1 MTEKTQQEK
10 NAAERQV
17 ALLAGALE
25 SSRTHEGVWLNPKG
39 KAAPR
44 FYPKGVAVSAFNAV
58 ILGLHSDQNGYKTN
72 EYTLFSE
79 AKKRGES
86 VQAKEKGV
94 PFLWYNWKEYENR
107 HKPDERIT
115 REAYQQL
122 PPDEQKMY
130 KGMRQREVR
139 MLFNIEQTTL
149 PMVDKNAFAHEVELF
164 GGLASREDVTHE
176 QQQLQ
181 KDVNQFILRTRDNL
195 VPIRRDASGVSHY
208 DAQRDAVYM
217 APQKSYGSYED
228 YVRDLVRLVVT
239 ATGHQQRLA
248 REGMAVD
255 GGKKPSED
263 AARQEQLVVE
273 LATGA
278 KLQELGLPARISQEN
293 QQHIDYW
300 NRELNENP
308 CLVDALEMD
317 VNNALEVIHKAERNE
332 KVEYAA
338 ARIQQQTEVI
348 QQQLPQ
354 HFYVADEI
362 KGIPNQEKR
371 EMVIVRDN
379 NARSAEVILPAGA
392 SLEPKNEL
400 PGMSKERIRTAL
412 KKEGIDEVTFFNPDG
427 ALGYRPDD
435 SHFESKEVTVARL
448 NNWTLE
454 NVQQIDVSDGVKKAA
469 AVDFDSVMMLR
480 DDEGKWALYL
490 KPENEKGFAVYPDK
504 PDINTFFSLIRN
516 PTPKTESFRLELA
529 RKYHALATAHP
540 DLKID
545 LFKSQATDEELGRI
559 EHVNIFKTRDDK
571 AKILC
576 APTITGLGKVQP
588 RIVTHDQWQRMWLA
602 PDMQD
607 YKKHLAASLFADVL
621 RQGRSDAVAVGTDKT
636 EQESQAAT
644 PQETKQVVAEHKEE
658 EHEQRNEEQQTE
670 QHEKKEEEK
679 RQNSPEQKKEEEQEE
694 KAKEE
699 ATKAETK
706 AVTAVMLSPMLK
718 QFYDLKSKHPDAVLL
733 FRVGDFYETY
743 GEDARSASHTLGI
756 TLTRSNSAKGKD
768 GKPLEMAGF
777 PYHALDTYLPKLVRA
792 GLRVAI
798 CDQLEAPKQ
807 TVKRG
812 ETATSADGL
821 TPRQE
826 VKEII
831 TPQEKQETSESEET
845 HKGVRR

>member
-1 MTEKTQQEK
+1 MTKKTQQEK

-17 ALLAGALE
+17 VLLAGALE

-115 REAYQQL
+115 RETYQQL
-122 PPDEQKMY
+122 SPDEQKMY
-130 KGMRQREVR
+130 KGVRQREVR

-164 GGLASREDVTHE
+164 GGLASREDVAHE

-255 GGKKPSED
+255 GEKEPSED

-300 NRELNENP
+300 KRELNENP

-338 ARIQQQTEVI
+338 ARTQQQTEVI
-348 QQQLPQ
+348 LQQLPQ

-545 LFKSQATDEELGRI
+545 LFKSQATDEGLGRI

-621 RQGRSDAVAVGTDKT
+621 RQGCSDAVAVGTDKT

-679 RQNSPEQKKEEEQEE
+679 RQNSPEQKKKEEQEE

-743 GEDARSASHTLGI
+743 GEDARSVSQTLGI
-756 TLTRSNSAKGKD
+756 TLTRSNSTKGKD

-777 PYHALDTYLPKLVRA
+777 PHHALDTYLPKLVRA

-845 HKGVRR
+845 YTGVRR

>member
-17 ALLAGALE
+17 ALLASALE

-130 KGMRQREVR
+130 KGVRQREVR

-164 GGLASREDVTHE
+164 GGLASREDVAHE

-181 KDVNQFILRTRDNL
+181 KDVNQFILRTKDNL

-208 DAQRDAVYM
+208 DAQRDAIYM

-248 REGMAVD
+248 REGMAMD

-263 AARQEQLVVE
+263 AARQEQFVVE

-278 KLQELGLPARISQEN
+278 KLQELGLPARISQGN

-300 NRELNENP
+300 KRELNENP

-317 VNNALEVIHKAERNE
+317 VNNALEVIHKAEQNE

-338 ARIQQQTEVI
+338 ARTQQQMEVI

-400 PGMSKERIRTAL
+400 PGISKERIRTAL
-412 KKEGIDEVTFFNPDG
+412 KKEGIDEVSFFNPDG

-435 SHFESKEVTVARL
+435 SHFEGKEVAVTRL

-454 NVQQIDVSDGVKKAA
+454 NVQQIDVSDAVKKAA

-490 KPENEKGFAVYPDK
+490 KPENEKDFAVYPDK
-504 PDINTFFSLIRN
+504 SDINTFFSLIRN
-516 PTPKTESFRLELA
+516 QTPKTESFRLELA

-576 APTITGLGKVQP
+576 APTITRLGKVQP

-644 PQETKQVVAEHKEE
+644 PQEAKQVVAEHKEE
-658 EHEQRNEEQQTE
+658 EHEQRNEERQTE
-670 QHEKKEEEK
+670 QQEKKEEEK
-679 RQNSPEQKKEEEQEE
+679 RQNSPEQKKKEEQEE

-706 AVTAVMLSPMLK
+706 AMTAVMLSPMLK

-743 GEDARSASHTLGI
+743 GEDARSASQTLGI
-756 TLTRSNSAKGKD
+756 TLTRSNSTKGKD

-777 PYHALDTYLPKLVRA
+777 PHHALDTYLPKLVRA

-798 CDQLEAPKQ
+798 CDQLEVPKQ

-812 ETATSADGL
+812 ETATSDDGL

-826 VKEII
+826 VKEIV
-831 TPQEKQETSESEET
+831 TPQEKQEPSESEET